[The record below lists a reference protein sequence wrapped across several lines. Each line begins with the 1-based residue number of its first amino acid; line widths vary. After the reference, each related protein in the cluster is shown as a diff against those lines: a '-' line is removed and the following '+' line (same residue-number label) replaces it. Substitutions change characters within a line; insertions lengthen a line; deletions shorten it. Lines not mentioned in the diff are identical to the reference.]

1 MKTKIFNVFIF
12 CFLGTH
18 LISAQSENSDFISFE
33 VANKVAEI
41 WMNAKGYE
49 KTVDQ
54 SASFTNVEI
63 EIGKSLSLYVLNFKE
78 GGFAIV
84 PATKKVIPVLAY
96 NDKLLFNSDR
106 RIEGAQHF
114 LKAYNEA
121 ITIHLDTDTAM
132 ELANE
137 QWETLLT
144 TYSIAD
150 CTGQSTLY
158 PSLLEQYGTSRWAGW
173 TNIYDCVTPLSPL
186 APNALDFNDGIGG
199 TCVPTALSQI
209 CAFFR
214 HPFVGVGT
222 GSHTMAIGSAVG
234 QTVSSD
240 FSSQAFDYNL
250 MPYALQR
257 QGPADG
263 YGNSSSNDWLHFTEE
278 CSNERNEVGFLT
290 FNLGVAAR
298 MNWYSGGTFGSTANW
313 AQDLVDHF
321 DYVWN
326 PSTDFVTTSSPAL
339 FKSRLRNSLDNE
351 RPVLA
356 AGFNNG
362 GGHCFLYTGYE
373 CDNYFYASLG
383 FGGNSDGFYYIFT
396 TDANGNYQNTSY
408 TNSQN
413 CATNIRPNCDLPSYY
428 QVPAITY
435 ANNTVVVEQAL
446 IDLTVS
452 DIGTSVQLDSGSE
465 VFFIGGNSVTLNAGT
480 NVDLGAQLHVNIEDC
495 NGPN

>member
-1 MKTKIFNVFIF
+1 MKTKIINILFF
-12 CFLGTH
+12 CCLGTH
-18 LISAQSENSDFISFE
+18 LMPAQNTSSGFVSFE
-33 VANKVAEI
+33 VASKVAEN
-41 WMNAKGYE
+41 WMNAKGYD
-49 KTVDQ
+49 KTVDKT
-54 SASFTNVEI
+54 ASFTNVEVKV
-63 EIGKSLSLYVLNFKE
+63 GKSLTLYVFNFKE

-84 PATKKVIPVLAY
+84 PATNLVIPVLAY
-96 NDKLLFNSDR
+96 NDKSIFNSDR
-106 RIEGAQHF
+106 RIDGAQHF

-121 ITIHLDTDTAM
+121 INIHNATGVAM
-132 ELANE
+132 ELASE
-137 QWETLLT
+137 QWNTILT
-144 TYSIAD
+144 TSSIAD
-150 CTGQSTLY
+150 CSGQSTLY

-173 TNIYDCVTPLSPL
+173 TNIYNCVTPLAPL
-186 APNALDFNDGIGG
+186 APNASNFNDGIGG

-222 GSHTMAIGSAVG
+222 GTHTMAIGSAVG

-240 FSSQAFDYNL
+240 FATQAFDYDR

-263 YGNSSSNDWLHFTEE
+263 FGNSSSNDWLYYTDV
-278 CSNERNEVGFLT
+278 CSDERNEVGFLT

-298 MNWYSGGTFGSTANW
+298 MNWYSGGTYGSSANW

-326 PSTDFVTTSSPAL
+326 PSTDYVTTSSATL

-356 AGFNNG
+356 AGYNNG

-373 CDNYFYASLG
+373 CDNYFFASLG

-396 TDANGNYQNTSY
+396 TDANSEYLNTTY
-408 TNSQN
+408 ANSQN
-413 CATNIRPNCDLPSYY
+413 CATNIRPNCDLPTYY
-428 QVPAITY
+428 QVPTNTY
-435 ANNTVVVEQAL
+435 VNGTVTVEQAL
-446 IDLTVS
+446 IDLTVA
-452 DIGTSVQLDSGSE
+452 GAGNSVQLNSGSE
-465 VFFIGGNSVTLNAGT
+465 AFFIGGNTVTLNAGT
-480 NVDLGAQLHVNIEDC
+480 IVDLGAQLHVSIEDC